1 MFVSRLSF
9 STLPGKG
16 HEAADQLKALA
27 GIIESMTGTR
37 PRVVRTHFAS
47 LGEADFQLEQE
58 VPSLAELENEVR
70 TVTANDDFRR
80 WSDGFSKLLLR
91 SPQREVLELLD

>member
-9 STLPGKG
+9 STIPGKG
-16 HEAADQLKALA
+16 HEAAGQLMSLA
-27 GIIESMTGTR
+27 KTIESVTGTR

-58 VPSLAELENEVR
+58 VPTLAELETELR
-70 TVTANDDFRR
+70 AVTANDDFRR
-80 WSDGFSKLLLR
+80 WSEGFSKLLLR
-91 SPQREVLELLD
+91 SPQREILEIVE